1 MERAAREAGLPK
13 PKVYVV
19 DTPMPNA
26 FATGRNPQN
35 AAVAATTGIMGL
47 LTEREIS
54 GVFAHELGHVKNRD
68 TLINTVVAML
78 ASAVMIIA
86 MFAKWSLFF
95 GLMFGG
101 GQRGGGGSD
110 HLANVAGTLVL
121 AIVAPIVASMIQMA
135 VSRTR
140 EYGAD
145 ETGARNC
152 RDPEALASA
161 LQKLALGSQHPQV
174 QAAAKAM
181 VGAESANHL
190 FIVNPL
196 AGGPGRWF
204 ASHPAGR
211 GARGAAARHRPR
223 HRPDLLARGRRPVR
237 VAPTTAGAIL
247 PRKLEGSAHATG
259 PSATGRRMS
268 WDIDASTTHNLRD
281 KYAIV
286 GVGETTYTRGSGMT
300 TRALGTWAVR
310 NAIED
315 AGLTTNDVDGMLSYS
330 GADSTPGPLLA
341 ADLGIRLNF
350 YMDCMGGGSSTEA
363 LVGLAMGAIEVGLC
377 HTVVI
382 FRSMNGFS
390 QVRIGG
396 TGRRA
401 RGALSGDRLH
411 AGPYGWFSAG
421 QSFAPVFMRHMYEY
435 GTTPRQVAH
444 VKMAHSRHASQNPKA
459 YYKHRVSVDDV
470 LDSRWICKPLHLLDC
485 CVETDN
491 ATAIIVTS
499 VERAYDMRHTPA
511 RILGVVGRCS
521 KPGNDGHM
529 SYQRGRLTTIGADYA
544 APRLWSSAG
553 VGPED
558 VDVSASYDAFTFTAL
573 LQLEAYGFCAKGE
586 GGAYVSSGDIQLGG
600 KRPNNTSGGHL
611 CEGYTHGMNMV
622 IENVRQLRG
631 RIDDYCPL
639 DESRSDGARQHS
651 YDYETPGAC
660 RQVRDVNITA
670 NLGWATPATG
680 SALVM
685 RKG

>member
-1 MERAAREAGLPK
+1 
-13 PKVYVV
+13 
-19 DTPMPNA
+19 
-26 FATGRNPQN
+26 
-35 AAVAATTGIMGL
+35 
-47 LTEREIS
+47 
-54 GVFAHELGHVKNRD
+54 
-68 TLINTVVAML
+68 
-78 ASAVMIIA
+78 
-86 MFAKWSLFF
+86 
-95 GLMFGG
+95 
-101 GQRGGGGSD
+101 
-110 HLANVAGTLVL
+110 
-121 AIVAPIVASMIQMA
+121 
-135 VSRTR
+135 
-140 EYGAD
+140 
-145 ETGARNC
+145 
-152 RDPEALASA
+152 
-161 LQKLALGSQHPQV
+161 
-174 QAAAKAM
+174 
-181 VGAESANHL
+181 
-190 FIVNPL
+190 
-196 AGGPGRWF
+196 
-204 ASHPAGR
+204 
-211 GARGAAARHRPR
+211 
-223 HRPDLLARGRRPVR
+223 
-237 VAPTTAGAIL
+237 
-247 PRKLEGSAHATG
+247 
-259 PSATGRRMS
+259 MS
-268 WDIDASTTHNLRD
+268 WEIDASTTHNLRD

-286 GVGETTYTRGSGMT
+286 GVGETTYTRGSGIT

-330 GADSTPGPLLA
+330 LGDSTAGPLLA

-377 HTVVI
+377 HTVVV
-382 FRSMNGFS
+382 FRAMNGYTEM
-390 QVRIGG
+390 RIGG

-401 RGALSGDRLH
+401 RSALSGDRLH
-411 AGPYGWFSAG
+411 AAPYGWFSAG
-421 QSFAPVFMRHMYEY
+421 QSFAPAFMRHMYEF

-459 YYKHRVSVDDV
+459 YYKQRVSVDDV
-470 LDSRWICKPLHLLDC
+470 LESRWICKPLHLLDC

-491 ATAIIVTS
+491 STAIIVTS

-521 KPGNDGHM
+521 KPGNDTQM
-529 SYQRGRLTTIGADYA
+529 SYEHGRITTIGADYA

-558 VDVSASYDAFTFTAL
+558 VDVSASYDAFTFTAMM
-573 LQLEAYGFCAKGE
+573 QLEAYGFCAKGE

-639 DESRSDGARQHS
+639 DESSSDGARHHS

-670 NLGWATPATG
+670 NLGWATPATA